1 MQLGKFIVAAAIG
14 ASASQIKTE
23 ALVEQLGQIESKE
36 HWEFMLINVQYTDKE
51 YPAYLEGA
59 LQYCLDNLP
68 EEAKWCEQ
76 NVQTAYSDYGSVL
89 YQENNRIYG
98 EMEYQYALEN
108 LEQALKNNLREELRL
123 EQAIVN
129 LPEHDRR
136 LAKFAP

>member
-1 MQLGKFIVAAAIG
+1 M
-14 ASASQIKTE
+14 
-23 ALVEQLGQIESKE
+23 
-36 HWEFMLINVQYTDKE
+36 
-51 YPAYLEGA
+51 
-59 LQYCLDNLP
+59 
-68 EEAKWCEQ
+68 
-76 NVQTAYSDYGSVL
+76 QTAYSDYGSVL